1 MKYSFAAAALVAAT
15 VQANDQSVDLSAL
28 TDGLKDM
35 GIDTGELDKAMGE
48 LEDLQK

>member
-15 VQANDQSVDLSAL
+15 VQANDQNVDLSAL
-28 TDGLKDM
+28 TDSLKDL
-35 GIDTGELDKAMGE
+35 GVDTGELDKAMGD